1 MLHEADRSCK
11 NAPIPPAFYTSLH
24 HQYMSEFNR
33 NPVSGGQQLY
43 HPGLELTAC
52 DTLPEPP
59 FHIIVLLTGGI
70 KMRFC
75 HDLLRPYWDQNDAE
89 LFGVIKGYAVINA

>member
-52 DTLPEPP
+52 DTFPEPP
-59 FHIIVLLTGGI
+59 FHIIGLLTWGRRDNQRESVLRYSCNELTGGVT
-70 KMRFC
+70 K
-75 HDLLRPYWDQNDAE
+75 L
-89 LFGVIKGYAVINA
+89 